1 MADLRL
7 GAVTTP
13 KRHGELLA
21 KLGKIP
27 SDCGLVPIAGF
38 LPVGVSAC
46 HPLASRDSSPLHL
59 PRCWFAIN
67 VDEPGGGLVLV
78 ALNRIESP
86 LSVVCFAFSREVD
99 AMALGIRVPLRSL
112 SGQESMLEFR
122 LQLTTLDTRMDTI
135 ERQNS

>member
-1 MADLRL
+1 MLSPHQNDTVSCWRNLEKSRPT
-7 GAVTTP
+7 AVSFRSP
-13 KRHGELLA
+13 VSCLLA
-21 KLGKIP
+21 Y
-27 SDCGLVPIAGF
+27 
-38 LPVGVSAC
+38 
-46 HPLASRDSSPLHL
+46 PLAILSPVEIVVRATF

-67 VDEPGGGLVLV
+67 EDGPGGGLVLV